1 MKKRDLK
8 NRITEAFESETP
20 DLRAKILASCEK
32 EEQLPATA
40 PAAQVIETPAR
51 RPNYNMIFKRVAAC
65 AICLMLF
72 ISGLSIGLFIPNG
85 DGGKVTPTDAET
97 FVYLDVNPSI
107 ELRMDN
113 ENKVVE
119 CLAANEDAETIL
131 AGLKLEGVDMNTALT
146 AIVGSMYVNGY
157 LTEDSN
163 SILISVDGKDEET
176 TDTLLS
182 DITSKINTVFEN
194 SGLECSIVAQRVE
207 VDDDLKQRAQENGVS
222 VGKMHLVDKMV
233 GGMDDFDAEDAP
245 ELADMSIK
253 DLNLIYSTRPNKG
266 GENDPFGKDISSGDI
281 GGVVKQDDALTL
293 LLAAIE
299 IDMAE
304 VEWFRVQAKPQNR
317 KMVYNVSIRVKGDAT
332 AYEFEVDCQTGE
344 VVKIDTNMPNINL
357 PGNSGGAPR
366 SGTLP
371 DEYEPNNQNTGD
383 PSSGDGVQNVP
394 SPDENEGEPQQGGK
408 QSDDTTIN
416 GGQSNDDSNTS
427 GEMPQS
433 NVWDTP
439 NQP

>member
-8 NRITEAFESETP
+8 NRITEAFESEKP
-20 DLRAKILASCEK
+20 NIRAKILASCEK

-40 PAAQVIETPAR
+40 SASQVIETPVR

-72 ISGLSIGLFIPNG
+72 ISGLSIGLFIPRG
-85 DGGKVTPTDAET
+85 DGGTVTPTDAET

-113 ENKVVE
+113 ENKVIN

-163 SILISVDGKDEET
+163 SILISVDGKDEKT
-176 TDTLLS
+176 VDALLF

-194 SGLECSIVAQRVE
+194 SGLECSIIAQRVE
-207 VDDDLKQRAQENGVS
+207 VDDDLQQRAQENGVS
-222 VGKMHLVDKMV
+222 IGKMHLVDKMV
-233 GGMDDFDAEDAP
+233 GGMDDFNTEDAP

-253 DLNLIYSTRPNKG
+253 ELNLIYSTRPNKG

-293 LLAAIE
+293 LLAAID
-299 IDMAE
+299 IDRTE
-304 VEWFRVQAKPQNR
+304 VEWYRVQAKPQNR
-317 KMVYNVSIRVKGDAT
+317 QMVYNVSIRVKGDAT
-332 AYEFEVDCQTGE
+332 TYELEVDCQTGE
-344 VVKIDTNMPNINL
+344 VVKIDTNMPNTN
-357 PGNSGGAPR
+357 PSGNSGGAHQ

-371 DEYEPNNQNTGD
+371 DEHESSNQNTGA
-383 PSSGDGVQNVP
+383 PSSGDGVQNAP
-394 SPDENEGEPQQGGK
+394 SSDENGGKQQGGK
-408 QSDDTTIN
+408 QSNDTTIN
-416 GGQSNDDSNTS
+416 GGRSNDDSNTS

-433 NVWDTP
+433 NVRDTP
-439 NQP
+439 NKP